1 MFFTKSSIPGYLL
14 RADTLPVSAII
25 DSAISSCGY
34 SLDTSKHSWG
44 QLTDSSPIR
53 CDADALRQR
62 MRDEGHL
69 YFSGFFSRELIAQAR
84 MSLLER
90 LAEKDGIFDPAQ
102 PLGDGILLSEIKSP
116 IGFTPE
122 AALGNSAVQR
132 VIFGPEIRDFYTQ
145 LLGGVIRH
153 FDYVWVRSMGPGH
166 GTRPHCD
173 VVYMGRGTHE
183 LYTAWIPYGDVSFE
197 VGGLMILEKS
207 HLQAARIQ
215 KYLKSDVDTYCE
227 NAPDR
232 HGWKF
237 GGALS
242 TNPASLREKFGGRW
256 LSAEFRMGDLL
267 TFRIDTIHAS
277 LDNHTNRI
285 RLSTDTRYQL
295 ASEPVDER
303 WVGENPIGHGPAGRR
318 GMIC

>member
-1 MFFTKSSIPGYLL
+1 
-14 RADTLPVSAII
+14 
-25 DSAISSCGY
+25 
-34 SLDTSKHSWG
+34 
-44 QLTDSSPIR
+44 
-53 CDADALRQR
+53 

-69 YFSGFFSRELIAQAR
+69 YFRGFFPREIITQAR

-90 LAEKDGIFDPAQ
+90 LAENDGIFDPAY
-102 PLGDGILLSEIKSP
+102 PLADGILISEIKSQ

-132 VIFGPEIRDFYTQ
+132 VVFGPEIRNFYTR

-153 FDYVWVRSMGPGH
+153 FDYVWVRSMGLGH

-173 VVYMGRGTHE
+173 IVYMGRGTHE
-183 LYTAWIPYGDVSFE
+183 LYTAWIPYGDVSFD
-197 VGGLMILEKS
+197 VGGLIILEKS
-207 HLQAARIQ
+207 HLQAERIRR
-215 KYLKSDVDTYCE
+215 YLNSDVDTYCE
-227 NAPDR
+227 NIPGR

-242 TNPASLREKFGGRW
+242 ANPVSLREKFGGRW
-256 LSAEFRMGDLL
+256 LGAEFQMGDLL
-267 TFRIDTIHAS
+267 TFRIDTVHAS
-277 LDNHTNRI
+277 LDNQTNRI

-295 ASEPVDER
+295 ASEPADER
-303 WVGENPIGHGPAGRR
+303 WVGETPIGHGPAGRR